1 MSAATSPGT
10 VERAIA
16 IVGVGAVLPDA
27 PNVDAFWNNL
37 TGGRY
42 SISDVDPARWNP
54 DFYFDPDR
62 QATDKTYSKIGGWVR
77 DWDWSPLEWRLP
89 IPPKVAA
96 AMDRTQQWAVS
107 AARQALA
114 DYGHPDKP
122 LDHDRTAVVLGN
134 AMGGD
139 LHYLTALSVYFP
151 EYADEL
157 QKSPS
162 FAALPPDVQ
171 ATIVDEMRTGM
182 QGRFPDITEDTMPG
196 ELANIIAGRLANLF
210 DFHGPNFIV
219 DAACAS
225 AMAAIDAAVE
235 GLEEGAYDAV
245 LTGGVDA
252 NMSAST
258 FVKFCKIGALSATGT
273 RPFGEGADGFVMGE
287 GAALF
292 LLKRLADAEAA
303 GDHIYA
309 VLRGIGGASDGK
321 GKGITAPNPVGQRL
335 AVIRAWRNA
344 GTAPDT
350 ATMIEAHG
358 TSTKVGDVVESQ
370 SIADAFGDFDLPVGS
385 LALGSV
391 KSNIGHLKGAAGAAG
406 MLKAALSLDNKIMP
420 PSLNATTPN
429 PNIDFGSSPLRVNT
443 ELRDWEANGHLRTA
457 GVSAF
462 GFGGTNFHMVLEE
475 HVPGR
480 LTAQR
485 STFAVGAE
493 VTTAAPPAATAQANA
508 DLKAPMRGL
517 AVVGGASSADVVG
530 KLTSIRDAAAKGNAP
545 SPAPPADADLR
556 ADVRV
561 AIDYADAADL
571 AAKAGKAISA
581 LESNNSAAW
590 KLLRNQGVFHGE
602 GPAHQ
607 LAMLYTGQGSQY
619 VNMLAELR
627 ATEPIVGA
635 TFDEADRIME
645 PLIGRPLTDIIF
657 VDPDDEAAVAEANQ
671 QLMQTEITQPAVL
684 TVDLALTRLFQAY
697 GVEPD
702 MVMGHSL
709 GEYGA
714 LVASGALPF
723 ADALEAVSARGREM
737 ANVSVDDNGL
747 MAAVFAPMTT
757 IEETIAAVDDY
768 VVVANINSGS
778 QAVIGG
784 STPGVEAAAER
795 LVADGHQVVMLPV
808 SHAFHTSIV
817 APAAEP
823 LGDVLRRLDVQPPT
837 VPTVANVSGEFYPM
851 GPAVV
856 PDMINI
862 LRQQIASPVQ
872 FIKGLETLY
881 DAGARVFVEV
891 GPKRALHGFVDEV
904 LANDDSTVLPLFSN
918 HPKNGD
924 VASFNQALAG
934 LYASGHGVGTL
945 PAATAGAAIGGAA
958 PGAPAQTPAPATAEA
973 APPVA
978 TPAAAT
984 AAAAPAAPAPAGA
997 AGTDRY
1003 MELGR
1008 LFADVLERGYEV
1020 LGGAAPSAAT
1030 SSRGDGVVTSEPV
1043 VVTGA
1048 ALGLPGTE
1056 QVFDDGNLARLL
1068 DGESFIDAIPVAC
1081 RQAIVDKKITRLVK
1095 NESGGG
1101 SWEVIQSQHDVVKLA
1116 GQRGELDLVED
1127 FGMSAE
1133 RVAALDSSSE
1143 LAIGAGIDALRDAG
1157 IPLTMHYKATTT
1169 GGTLPDRWGLPDSMR
1184 DDTGIIFASAFPGL
1198 DNMTREVT
1206 AYQRDLSRR
1215 ERLADLEHL
1224 RDRISDDDPAM
1235 PELEHMIQ
1243 KVHAEMD
1250 AEPYE
1255 FNRRF
1260 LFRILSMGHSQFAE
1274 HIGARGPNTQVNAAC
1289 ASTTQAVSMA
1299 EDWIRLGRCRRV
1311 LIISGDEATN
1321 ESLMEWIGAGFLA
1334 SGAAATDEVV
1344 EEAALPFDKRRH
1356 GMLIGMGAAA
1366 IVVERADS
1374 ARERGI
1380 RPIAD
1385 VLGGVTANSAFH
1397 GSRLDVDHICQVM
1410 EGLVADVE
1418 RRWGVSRSEI
1428 ARNGVFVS
1436 HETYTPARGGSAQAE
1451 VNALRTV
1458 FGADA
1463 DRLVVANTK
1472 GFTGHAMGV
1481 GVEDVL
1487 AVKALETGV
1496 VPPIANVKEI
1506 DPDLGHLNLSKGGA
1520 YPVRYALRLGAGF
1533 GSQISMS
1540 LMRWTPPAD
1549 GRHREPAELGFG
1561 YRIDDPAAWQRFLE
1575 ESSGYDDPQLE
1586 VVSRALR
1593 VRDDGPPA
1601 KRPVRAEKP
1610 VAKAPEV
1617 VNAPPIEP
1625 PIRTAA
1631 VPAAAAGVNT
1641 GGAAPAAVPAA
1652 TAGAPTSGAAPAAP
1666 PAPASDP
1673 VVDQVLEIVA
1683 EQTGY
1688 PSDMLDLDLD
1698 LEADLGIDTV
1708 KQAETFA
1715 AIREHYDIERDD
1727 NLSLRDYPTLASV
1740 VGFVRDRA
1748 VGLPEVATATAPPVA
1763 TPAVAAGGAAP
1774 ATPAP
1779 AAADEVVDQVMAV
1792 VAEQTGY
1799 PADMLELDLDLEA
1812 DLGIDTVKQAETFA
1826 AIREHYGIERDDNL
1840 SLRDYPTLGH
1850 VVGFVRERAVGLPDV
1865 APAAA
1870 PAGATGA
1877 APATPA
1883 PAAADEVV
1891 DQVLSVVAEQT
1902 GYPADMLEL
1911 DLDLEADL
1919 GIDTVKQAE
1928 TFAAIREHY
1937 GIERDDNL
1945 SLRDYPTLGHVVGFV
1960 RERAKD
1966 LPSAP
1971 AAAPAAAPAPAAPA
1985 APAAAPTS
1993 SDPVVDQVLAVVAE
2007 QTGYPADMLELDL
2020 DLEADLGID
2029 TVKQAETFAAIRE
2042 HYDIERDDNLSL
2054 RDYPTLASVVGFV
2067 RERAAGLPEAA
2078 PAAAPTGT
2086 TGAASATP
2094 APAAA
2099 DEVVDQV
2106 LAVVAEQTGYPADM
2120 LELDLDLEADLG
2132 IDTVKQAETFA
2143 AIREHYDIERD
2154 DNLSLRDY
2162 PTLGHVVGFVRERAP
2177 HIATAGEATGGA
2189 APAATPASA
2198 TETAAPAAPGAPA
2211 AAAPAASA
2219 STGLSLYAGDDAAT
2233 DALRRRLPAAVVR
2246 PPLDWCIE
2254 TGIAL
2259 DEGAPVVVM
2268 ADEGGVAAALVGRLE
2283 SRGVDVLFVED
2294 HPDTE
2299 AFLERIDEWLDDR
2312 TLRGVYWLP
2321 ALDADTPIADQSIDE
2336 WREGLRIRVK
2346 MLFRLLRH
2354 RYDDFVEGTFLVSA
2368 TRLGGRHGYEPGGA
2382 SNPMGGGVVGLTKSF
2397 RRERPDVMAKAVDF
2411 APSRKTAA
2419 LADLLIDETLRDPG
2433 AIEIGWRDEERCAIA
2448 LVDRPVPTDEDNS
2461 IEFGSDTTFVIT
2473 GAAGSIVSAIIGDL
2487 AGASGGTFH
2496 LLDLAPAPDPD
2507 DADVLAFEADRDALK
2522 MTIFE
2527 RMKAAGERATPA
2539 IVEKELSG
2547 IERRHAALA
2556 ALQAIEHNGGTA
2568 HYHQV
2573 DLRDP
2578 VAMAAVMADVVDTSG
2593 SVDALIHAGGLEI
2606 SKSMPDKSPE
2616 EYDLVF
2622 DVKADG
2628 WFNLIHGLAGTDL
2641 GSAVVFSSIA
2651 GRFGNAGQPDYSAA
2665 NDLLCKQSSSI
2676 GALYDGAFGVAI
2688 DWTAWGDIGMATRGS
2703 IPQIMAAAGI
2713 DMLPAAAGIPVVRHE
2728 LTAGGASRELVV
2740 AGRLGVMAA
2749 ELAPD
2754 GGLATSEDSPVGE
2767 RLAGLATLDTA
2778 KAISLDDGLV
2788 ASGTLDPMEQPFL
2801 NDHRIDGTA
2810 VLPGVMGVESFAAAA
2825 TLLAPDHHVVAI
2837 DDVDFLAPFKF
2848 FRDESREIVVTAQLV
2863 PGDDGEITAHCALI
2877 GQRILANQPEPQ
2889 TTVHFTGAVRLR
2901 QGDGAADLGSAPVPD
2916 DGDVEVEADDI
2927 YRIYF
2932 HGPAYQVL
2940 DEAWIAGTQMCG
2952 EWDDDVP
2959 AATDPA
2965 DARLVTAPRWLELCF
2980 QTAGVWEIGTSGE
2993 MALPNRIDH
3002 VEFGQPETTIDGAV
3016 AVVDPATGDDG
3027 AGHDAVVVDADGNV
3041 LVRMTGYR
3049 TIRLPGAL
3057 DDDLV
3062 APLRRATTPG
3072 DQT

>member
-1 MSAATSPGT
+1 MSAATAPGT

-42 SISDVDPARWNP
+42 SISDVDPTRWNP
-54 DFYFDPDR
+54 DFYYDPDR

-89 IPPKVAA
+89 IPPKVAG

-171 ATIVDEMRTGM
+171 TTIVDEMRTGM

-335 AVIRAWRNA
+335 AVTRAWRNA

-406 MLKAALSLDNKIMP
+406 MLKAALSLDRRVLP

-443 ELRDWEANGHLRTA
+443 ELRDWDANGHLRTA

-493 VTTAAPPAATAQANA
+493 VPSTAAPAATAPASA

-517 AVVGGASSADVVG
+517 AVVGGTSSADVVG
-530 KLTSIRDAAAKGNAP
+530 KLATIRDAAADGSAP

-556 ADVRV
+556 AAVRV
-561 AIDYADAADL
+561 AIDFADAADL
-571 AAKAGKAISA
+571 ASKATKAISA
-581 LESNNSAAW
+581 LENNNAAAW

-635 TFDEADRIME
+635 IFDEADRIME
-645 PLIGRPLTDIIF
+645 PLIGRPLTEIIF
-657 VDPDDEAAVAEANQ
+657 VDPDNEVAVAEANQ

-684 TVDLALTRLFQAY
+684 TVDLALTRLFEAY
-697 GVEPD
+697 GIEPD

-714 LVASGALPF
+714 LVAAGALPF

-737 ANVSVDDNGL
+737 ASVSVDDNGL
-747 MAAVFAPMTT
+747 MAAVFAPMDT

-784 STPGVEAAAER
+784 STPGVEAAAAR
-795 LVADGHQVVMLPV
+795 LVDDGHQVVMLPV

-817 APAAEP
+817 APAADP

-837 VPTVANVSGEFYPM
+837 VPTVANVNGEFYPM

-856 PDMINI
+856 PDMIEI

-872 FIKGLETLY
+872 FIKGLETLH

-904 LANDDSTVLPLFSN
+904 LAGDDSTVLPLFAN
-918 HPKNGD
+918 HPKTGD
-924 VASFNQALAG
+924 IVSFNQALAG
-934 LYASGHGVGTL
+934 LYASGHGVGTGRSR
-945 PAATAGAAIGGAA
+945 ATAGAAISGAA
-958 PGAPAQTPAPATAEA
+958 PGALAQTPAPVTPGA
-973 APPVA
+973 ASQTP

-984 AAAAPAAPAPAGA
+984 RGAAPPTPPPAAATRGAAPASPAPAA
-997 AGTDRY
+997 ATGGGTDRY

-1020 LGGAAPSAAT
+1020 LGGAAPSAMPA
-1030 SSRGDGVVTSEPV
+1030 SRGDGVVTGEPV

-1048 ALGLPGTE
+1048 ALGLPGTDH
-1056 QVFDDGNLARLL
+1056 VFDDGNLARLL
-1068 DGESFIDAIPVAC
+1068 DGESFIDAIPVGR

-1101 SWEVIQSQHDVVKLA
+1101 SWEVIESQHDVVKLA

-1215 ERLADLEHL
+1215 ERLADLQHL

-1243 KVHAEMD
+1243 KVSAEMD

-1289 ASTTQAVSMA
+1289 ASTTQAVSLA

-1366 IVVERADS
+1366 IVVERADA

-1487 AVKALETGV
+1487 AVKALETGI

-1575 ESSGYDDPQLE
+1575 ESSGYDEPELE

-1625 PIRTAA
+1625 LTR
-1631 VPAAAAGVNT
+1631 AAAGVTTGASAPHPAAAGVDT
-1641 GGAAPAAVPAA
+1641 GGAAPAASV
-1652 TAGAPTSGAAPAAP
+1652 APAAS
-1666 PAPASDP
+1666 ASTDP
-1673 VVDQVLEIVA
+1673 VIDQVLEIVA

-1688 PSDMLDLDLD
+1688 PS
-1698 LEADLGIDTV
+1698 
-1708 KQAETFA
+1708 
-1715 AIREHYDIERDD
+1715 
-1727 NLSLRDYPTLASV
+1727 
-1740 VGFVRDRA
+1740 
-1748 VGLPEVATATAPPVA
+1748 
-1763 TPAVAAGGAAP
+1763 
-1774 ATPAP
+1774 
-1779 AAADEVVDQVMAV
+1779 
-1792 VAEQTGY
+1792 
-1799 PADMLELDLDLEA
+1799 
-1812 DLGIDTVKQAETFA
+1812 
-1826 AIREHYGIERDDNL
+1826 
-1840 SLRDYPTLGH
+1840 
-1850 VVGFVRERAVGLPDV
+1850 
-1865 APAAA
+1865 
-1870 PAGATGA
+1870 
-1877 APATPA
+1877 
-1883 PAAADEVV
+1883 
-1891 DQVLSVVAEQT
+1891 
-1902 GYPADMLEL
+1902 
-1911 DLDLEADL
+1911 
-1919 GIDTVKQAE
+1919 
-1928 TFAAIREHY
+1928 
-1937 GIERDDNL
+1937 
-1945 SLRDYPTLGHVVGFV
+1945 
-1960 RERAKD
+1960 
-1966 LPSAP
+1966 
-1971 AAAPAAAPAPAAPA
+1971 
-1985 APAAAPTS
+1985 
-1993 SDPVVDQVLAVVAE
+1993 
-2007 QTGYPADMLELDL
+2007 
-2020 DLEADLGID
+2020 
-2029 TVKQAETFAAIRE
+2029 
-2042 HYDIERDDNLSL
+2042 
-2054 RDYPTLASVVGFV
+2054 
-2067 RERAAGLPEAA
+2067 
-2078 PAAAPTGT
+2078 
-2086 TGAASATP
+2086 
-2094 APAAA
+2094 
-2099 DEVVDQV
+2099 
-2106 LAVVAEQTGYPADM
+2106 DM

-2162 PTLGHVVGFVRERAP
+2162 PTLGHVVGFVRERAVGLP
-2177 HIATAGEATGGA
+2177 DV
-2189 APAATPASA
+2189 APAAVP
-2198 TETAAPAAPGAPA
+2198 TETTGAAAPGPTPA
-2211 AAAPAASA
+2211 VADEIVDQV
-2219 STGLSLYAGDDAAT
+2219 L
-2233 DALRRRLPAAVVR
+2233 AVVA
-2246 PPLDWCIE
+2246 E
-2254 TGIAL
+2254 QTG
-2259 DEGAPVVVM
+2259 
-2268 ADEGGVAAALVGRLE
+2268 
-2283 SRGVDVLFVED
+2283 
-2294 HPDTE
+2294 
-2299 AFLERIDEWLDDR
+2299 
-2312 TLRGVYWLP
+2312 YP
-2321 ALDADTPIADQSIDE
+2321 A
-2336 WREGLRIRVK
+2336 
-2346 MLFRLLRH
+2346 
-2354 RYDDFVEGTFLVSA
+2354 
-2368 TRLGGRHGYEPGGA
+2368 
-2382 SNPMGGGVVGLTKSF
+2382 
-2397 RRERPDVMAKAVDF
+2397 
-2411 APSRKTAA
+2411 
-2419 LADLLIDETLRDPG
+2419 
-2433 AIEIGWRDEERCAIA
+2433 
-2448 LVDRPVPTDEDNS
+2448 
-2461 IEFGSDTTFVIT
+2461 
-2473 GAAGSIVSAIIGDL
+2473 
-2487 AGASGGTFH
+2487 
-2496 LLDLAPAPDPD
+2496 
-2507 DADVLAFEADRDALK
+2507 
-2522 MTIFE
+2522 
-2527 RMKAAGERATPA
+2527 
-2539 IVEKELSG
+2539 
-2547 IERRHAALA
+2547 
-2556 ALQAIEHNGGTA
+2556 
-2568 HYHQV
+2568 
-2573 DLRDP
+2573 
-2578 VAMAAVMADVVDTSG
+2578 
-2593 SVDALIHAGGLEI
+2593 
-2606 SKSMPDKSPE
+2606 
-2616 EYDLVF
+2616 
-2622 DVKADG
+2622 
-2628 WFNLIHGLAGTDL
+2628 
-2641 GSAVVFSSIA
+2641 
-2651 GRFGNAGQPDYSAA
+2651 
-2665 NDLLCKQSSSI
+2665 
-2676 GALYDGAFGVAI
+2676 
-2688 DWTAWGDIGMATRGS
+2688 
-2703 IPQIMAAAGI
+2703 
-2713 DMLPAAAGIPVVRHE
+2713 DML
-2728 LTAGGASRELVV
+2728 
-2740 AGRLGVMAA
+2740 
-2749 ELAPD
+2749 
-2754 GGLATSEDSPVGE
+2754 
-2767 RLAGLATLDTA
+2767 
-2778 KAISLDDGLV
+2778 
-2788 ASGTLDPMEQPFL
+2788 
-2801 NDHRIDGTA
+2801 
-2810 VLPGVMGVESFAAAA
+2810 
-2825 TLLAPDHHVVAI
+2825 
-2837 DDVDFLAPFKF
+2837 
-2848 FRDESREIVVTAQLV
+2848 
-2863 PGDDGEITAHCALI
+2863 
-2877 GQRILANQPEPQ
+2877 
-2889 TTVHFTGAVRLR
+2889 
-2901 QGDGAADLGSAPVPD
+2901 
-2916 DGDVEVEADDI
+2916 
-2927 YRIYF
+2927 
-2932 HGPAYQVL
+2932 
-2940 DEAWIAGTQMCG
+2940 
-2952 EWDDDVP
+2952 
-2959 AATDPA
+2959 
-2965 DARLVTAPRWLELCF
+2965 
-2980 QTAGVWEIGTSGE
+2980 
-2993 MALPNRIDH
+2993 
-3002 VEFGQPETTIDGAV
+3002 
-3016 AVVDPATGDDG
+3016 
-3027 AGHDAVVVDADGNV
+3027 
-3041 LVRMTGYR
+3041 
-3049 TIRLPGAL
+3049 
-3057 DDDLV
+3057 
-3062 APLRRATTPG
+3062 
-3072 DQT
+3072 